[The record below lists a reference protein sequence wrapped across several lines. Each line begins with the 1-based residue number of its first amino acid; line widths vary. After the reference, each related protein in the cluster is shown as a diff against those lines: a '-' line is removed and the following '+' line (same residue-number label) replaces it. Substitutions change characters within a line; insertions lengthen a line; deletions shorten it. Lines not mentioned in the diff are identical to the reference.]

1 VGRFISEKTR
11 GYLKLLAHV
20 SSMGLAMVIA
30 TVLGL
35 VAGYYFDKW
44 MGTHPWGFFVGLIMG
59 VVAGFRNLYII
70 AKRSKLL

>member
-1 VGRFISEKTR
+1 MGRFINEKTR

-20 SSMGLAMVIA
+20 SSMGLSMVIA

-44 MGTHPWGFFVGLIMG
+44 TGTHPWGFFVGLILG